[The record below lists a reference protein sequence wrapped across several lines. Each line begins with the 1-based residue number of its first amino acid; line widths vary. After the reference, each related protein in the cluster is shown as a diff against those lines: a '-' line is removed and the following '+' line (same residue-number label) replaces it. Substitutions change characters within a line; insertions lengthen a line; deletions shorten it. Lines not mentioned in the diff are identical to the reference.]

1 MHIGVIANTEYPGIE
16 DVVQRL
22 GAIAERRALRLFYA
36 SEAEHL
42 VGADGPRLEDAWGD
56 VDVVLTLGG
65 DGTLLRA
72 AGLAA
77 PRDVPVLGCNMG
89 HLGFLTATPLEE
101 LDSAL
106 GRFIAGDYLEE
117 RRRGVDV
124 RVERSDP
131 TAEPVPNS
139 YGLNDAVIH
148 KSGYARLIAM
158 RVWVDEEE
166 IGQYSADGLIISTA
180 TGSTAY
186 SLSAGGPILVPGL
199 DALVATPI
207 CPHTLAVRPVVV
219 PSSAVIRVEV
229 LSREAEMVLTVDGRG
244 GGRLHTGD
252 RVITHIAE
260 HPVRLI
266 RFSGQSF
273 FSVLRHKLKWGDVR
287 PANGLS

>member
-16 DVVQRL
+16 DVLTQL
-22 GAIAERRALRLFYA
+22 GVIAERRALRLFY
-36 SEAEHL
+36 SKEAEQL
-42 VGADGPRLEDAWGD
+42 VGADGPRLEDAWGN

-77 PRDVPVLGCNMG
+77 PRDVPILGCNMG
-89 HLGFLTATPLEE
+89 HLGFLTAAPLEE
-101 LDSAL
+101 LDAAIS
-106 GRFIAGDYLEE
+106 RFIAGDYLEE

-124 RVERSDP
+124 RVTRANP
-131 TAEPVPNS
+131 TAEPVPDS

-166 IGQYSADGLIISTA
+166 IGQYSADGIIISTA

-186 SLSAGGPILVPGL
+186 SLSAGGPILVPGI

-244 GGRLHTGD
+244 GGRLDTGD
-252 RVITHIAE
+252 VVVTHNAE

-266 RFSGQSF
+266 RFPGQSF
-273 FSVLRHKLKWGDVR
+273 FSVLRQKLKWGDVR
-287 PANGLS
+287 PANGPS